1 MTQVRIDVRTPVS
14 GGAEPVAKG
23 LLLFRP
29 TARHVMDG
37 ALVLPEPF
45 AVHLAGETVII
56 DLTPTGADWCWEV
69 REEVPSYVHTR
80 HVIVPDSANVLDYA
94 VLEESAWAP
103 SGSPTT
109 PVHSMRVTALR
120 LTLGDTINIAD
131 VRPSANCAV
140 GDTVVDAV
148 GHVWMVTGLT
158 DSTLTVGV
166 DTGVSLRGEKGEQGL
181 SMRSGM
187 GVPTSATQGIVGDTY
202 VDLETGLVY
211 RLQL

>member
-1 MTQVRIDVRTPVS
+1 MTQVRIDLRAPVS
-14 GGAEPVAKG
+14 GGASPVTG
-23 LLLFRP
+23 LVLFRP

-37 ALVLPEPF
+37 AVVLPKPF
-45 AVHLAGETVII
+45 AARLAGEPVLV
-56 DLTPTGADWCWEV
+56 DLIPTGADWCWEV
-69 REEVPSYVHTR
+69 REEVPSYTHTR
-80 HVIVPDSANVLDYA
+80 HVIVPASANVLDYA
-94 VLEESAWAP
+94 VLEEAAWAP

-120 LTLGDTINIAD
+120 LALGDAIDIAD

-140 GDTVVDAV
+140 GDTVVDAA

-187 GVPTSATQGIVGDTY
+187 GAPTSATQGIVGDTY